1 MLEPLVSAAFWIL
14 FPIGC
19 LLAAVRLI
27 GVAVQNHRLTT
38 ARWHVDD
45 GRPEGTGY
53 EVYLLTVVSGR
64 LAWAAAF
71 LATLHAATFLVGV
84 VGSGWTRAV
93 ALIASAGLVLLADH
107 LRERHAR
114 LERSFEREVG
124 APLGTVYRDTQQ
136 GETTLA

>member
-19 LLAAVRLI
+19 LLAAARLA
-27 GVAVQNHRLTT
+27 GVGLQNHRLSA

-45 GRPEGTGY
+45 GLPAGTGY
-53 EVYLLTVVSGR
+53 EVYRLTVVSGR

-71 LATLHAATFLVGV
+71 LAVAHLVVALIGAI
-84 VGSGWTRAV
+84 GSGWTRAA
-93 ALIASAGLVLLADH
+93 ALMVSAGLVLLADR
-107 LRERHAR
+107 LRDRHAR

-124 APLGTVYRDTQQ
+124 MPLGTFYRDMHE